1 MAFMRRGDKT
11 SMTDLNIN
19 TDSSQTNNARDI
31 EIDKGYRIHHIYIH
45 HRQYVHH
52 YTNDYVAITIA
63 TTLIILITAAIT
75 YIVTYKST
83 IIDPIESVK
92 KLFLNMH
99 FIITAVLLGTTVI
112 INLTSKSEEIL
123 FKRLMIIFVISI
135 ITMMVFLGIKLDL
148 DTTYTREQFEQL
160 YAEQNIG
167 EEYSSKSKMDIGI
180 TGMGIK
186 SEKEYYIDECME
198 LYNIFK
204 VKTYVT
210 LGLHL
215 LLNILLLFQIVRIKK
230 IHNKKMRINKD
241 DLILFDEEQNIRY

>member
-1 MAFMRRGDKT
+1 MGKRREDKT
-11 SMTDLNIN
+11 SYTDIKIN
-19 TDSSQTNNARDI
+19 TDSNNNVKDI
-31 EIDKGYRIHHIYIH
+31 EIDKGYKIHHFYIH
-45 HRQYVHH
+45 HRYYTHH
-52 YTNDYVAITIA
+52 YTNDYMAITII

-92 KLFLNMH
+92 KLFLNVH
-99 FIITAVLLGTTVI
+99 LIITTVLLGTIVT

-160 YAEQNIG
+160 YTEQNIG
-167 EEYSSKSKMDIGI
+167 EEYSSKSKIDIGI

-215 LLNILLLFQIVRIKK
+215 LINILLLFQILRINK
-230 IHNKKMRINKD
+230 IHNKKKRINKD